1 MRGYLRGSGYS
12 SPQQATAGK
21 APSSCSHIG
30 GSPRPIYFS
39 LYALAPP
46 QGHVQLRQS
55 CIQQVVGT
63 AGYTGEGL
71 VTFSAPQGGE
81 VSMTRLA
88 EINLLQGDAT
98 EFPKMAIPWFRRVV
112 LNLWVTAS
120 MGITY
125 PISCITDICIM
136 IHNRKV
142 TVIQ

>member
-1 MRGYLRGSGYS
+1 
-12 SPQQATAGK
+12 
-21 APSSCSHIG
+21 
-30 GSPRPIYFS
+30 
-39 LYALAPP
+39 
-46 QGHVQLRQS
+46 
-55 CIQQVVGT
+55 
-63 AGYTGEGL
+63 
-71 VTFSAPQGGE
+71 
-81 VSMTRLA
+81 MTRLA

-125 PISCITDICIM
+125 PIACITDICIM